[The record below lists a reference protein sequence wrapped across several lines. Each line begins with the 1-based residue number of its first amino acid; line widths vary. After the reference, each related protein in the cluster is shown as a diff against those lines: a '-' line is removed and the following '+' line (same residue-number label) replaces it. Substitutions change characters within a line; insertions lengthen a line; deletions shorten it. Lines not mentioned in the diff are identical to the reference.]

1 VSARASAPDQPR
13 AEQAVRDLLGA
24 LGLDPDH
31 PALEE
36 TPRRT
41 AEAFLGVLTGGYA
54 EDPLAALGKGFP
66 AKSRTPLVAIDV
78 PLMFT
83 CPHHLMPARG
93 RAHVALLPR
102 DRVPGLSRIARLVDV
117 LGHRLVLQEDLTADI
132 VEALQA
138 GLGVLAAVAVVEARH
153 TCVAIEDL
161 ARCETVFRTRARAGS
176 AASCASLE
184 AEIDASLRSPWPT
197 SASEP
202 TAAPRASRSRSRS
215 APAPAAPRRPRTGS
229 SR

>member
-1 VSARASAPDQPR
+1 MACRPVARKPRSRSPGSVAARASAPSPER
-13 AEQAVRDLLGA
+13 AEQAVRDLLSA
-24 LGLDPDH
+24 LGLDPAH
-31 PALEE
+31 PALED

-41 AEAFLGVLTGGYA
+41 SEAFLEVLTVGYA
-54 EDPLAALGKGFP
+54 EDPLTALGKGFP
-66 AKSRTPLVAIDV
+66 AKSSTPLLALDI
-78 PLMFT
+78 PLLFT

-102 DRVPGLSRIARLVDV
+102 ERVPGLSRISRLIDV

-138 GLGVLAAVAVVEARH
+138 GLGVAAAVAVVEARH
-153 TCVAIEDL
+153 TCVAIEDF
-161 ARCETVFRTRARAGS
+161 ARCETVFRTRARVGP

-202 TAAPRASRSRSRS
+202 TAAPRASRSRSR
-215 APAPAAPRRPRTGS
+215 
-229 SR
+229 